1 MGHDLMKRDI
11 DEEVYMLQCDFKR
24 YNGINRSIKRLREQI
39 EEIDNKMMGM
49 AGKGY
54 DGVPATQGNPYSE
67 KKNYYIDVKSRLKMR
82 IKKELITLNLL
93 NYYLNLMQPDERKII
108 EDYYIKRNT
117 MRRVGEDN
125 NYSKSAVEK
134 NIKRILKKILS
145 ES

>member
-54 DGVPATQGNPYSE
+54 DGVPGTQGNPYSE
-67 KKNYYIDVKSRLKMR
+67 KKNYYIGEKSRLKMR
-82 IKKELITLNLL
+82 LKKELITLNLL
-93 NYYLNLMQPDERKII
+93 NYYLNLMNPDERKII
-108 EDYYIKRNT
+108 EDYYIKRST
-117 MRRVGEDN
+117 LTTTGDYN
-125 NYSKSAVEK
+125 NYSKSGIEK
-134 NIKRILKKILS
+134 RIKRILKKVLNEI
-145 ES
+145 

>member
-11 DEEVYMLQCDFKR
+11 DEDVYLLQCDFKR
-24 YNGINRSIKRLREQI
+24 YNGINRSIKRLQEQI

-54 DGVPATQGNPYSE
+54 DGVPAMQRNPYSE

-125 NYSKSAVEK
+125 NYSKSAIEK
-134 NIKRILKKILS
+134 NIKRILRKILS

>member
-67 KKNYYIDVKSRLKMR
+67 KKNYYIGEKSRLKMR
-82 IKKELITLNLL
+82 LKKELITLNLL
-93 NYYLNLMQPDERKII
+93 NYYLNLMNQDERKII
-108 EDYYIKRNT
+108 EDYYIKRRT
-117 MRRVGEDN
+117 LTTTGDYN
-125 NYSKSAVEK
+125 NYSKSGIEK
-134 NIKRILKKILS
+134 RIKRILKKVLKEI
-145 ES
+145 